1 MTQGHIRI
9 SRSIMEWRW
18 SDDPIMVY
26 FWIHILLMANWKD
39 REWHDKV
46 IKRGSFVT
54 TISNLS
60 GQLNL
65 STQQVRTCL
74 DRLKT
79 GGEIKTNS
87 SNTHTLITICK
98 YDDYQCQVTNEQQTD
113 NKPTTTTEEYNTSDT
128 NVSSYSIQESKNI
141 KKEGDTIVSP
151 KKEKIDFTFIQK
163 LWNDSMTRTRKIP
176 KVASLSQAR
185 KDKISLRISEMGG
198 WDGAKDIIAQCFAK
212 INESDFCNGENKD
225 VWVATFDWFFTNDK
239 NWLKVLEGNYDNRQ
253 RKSQL
258 DILAENVAKAHEY
271 YGRQYGYGGAS
282 AYGDPAGGRQD
293 SPDEQ

>member
-1 MTQGHIRI
+1 
-9 SRSIMEWRW
+9 MEWRW

-98 YDDYQCQVTNEQQTD
+98 YDDYQCQTTNEQQTN
-113 NKPTTTTEEYNTSDT
+113 NKPITTTKEEYNTSDT
-128 NVSSYSIQESKNI
+128 NVSSYSIQEE
-141 KKEGDTIVSP
+141 KKVKKDGDIVISP
-151 KKEKIDFTFIQK
+151 QK
-163 LWNDSMTRTRKIP
+163 DRSAEIYRAVLDLWNSYAKRSVPKIKAVTP
-176 KVASLSQAR
+176 ARRDKV
-185 KDKISLRISEMGG
+185 KLRIEEMGG
-198 WDGAKDIIAQCFAK
+198 WESAKVTLDECFKK
-212 INESDFCNGENKD
+212 ISESDFCNG
-225 VWVATFDWFFTNDK
+225 ATGKWAANFDWFFDNGK
-239 NWLKVLEGNYDNRQ
+239 NWVKVLEGNYDNRKE
-253 RKSQL
+253 KSQFEQL
-258 DILAENVAKAHEY
+258 EELYQKGHEY

-282 AYGDPAGGRQD
+282 AYGNPAGGRQD